1 MLGFTA
7 FNPTNYLAT
16 WVIIVM
22 RHLPKTNMM
31 KRDEVIAVLMA
42 HQEQLKNFRVK
53 SLALFGSFAREE
65 ATPDSDVDLLV
76 EFDSPVGLFTFMRL
90 QRYLQTILDR
100 SVDLGTPDSLM
111 NYLKEAVLKEA
122 VRAI

>member
-1 MLGFTA
+1 
-7 FNPTNYLAT
+7 
-16 WVIIVM
+16 
-22 RHLPKTNMM
+22 MM

-65 ATPDSDVDLLV
+65 ATPESDVDLLV

-90 QRYLQTILDR
+90 QRYLQTILGR
-100 SVDLGTPDSLM
+100 SVDLGTPDSLK